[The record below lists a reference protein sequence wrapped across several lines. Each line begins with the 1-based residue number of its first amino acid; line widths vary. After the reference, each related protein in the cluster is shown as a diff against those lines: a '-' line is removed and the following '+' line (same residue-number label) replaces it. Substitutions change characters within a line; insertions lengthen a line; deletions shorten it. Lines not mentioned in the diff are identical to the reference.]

1 MTCLLDTCTFLW
13 LTDQEEHL
21 SPAARAVLED
31 SAHVLVLSQVSSFE
45 IQIKYNR
52 GKLPLAIPP
61 QEFIPQAIEKFG
73 LTYLRV
79 EDAHLWAKGKLPLLH
94 RDPFD
99 RLLIAQASHEGM
111 MIVTPDPQIHCYPI
125 RVIW

>member
-13 LTDQEEHL
+13 LTDQTQHL
-21 SPAARAVLED
+21 SAKVREVLED
-31 SAHVLVLSQVSSFE
+31 PANTLVVSQISSLE

-52 GKLPLAIPP
+52 GKLPLGLPPEPFITEAI
-61 QEFIPQAIEKFG
+61 KKHG
-73 LTYLRV
+73 LHYLRLAD
-79 EDAHLWAKGKLPLLH
+79 EHIWAKAKLPPYH
-94 RDPFD
+94 SDPFD

-111 MIVTPDPQIHCYPI
+111 PILTPDPHITAYPI